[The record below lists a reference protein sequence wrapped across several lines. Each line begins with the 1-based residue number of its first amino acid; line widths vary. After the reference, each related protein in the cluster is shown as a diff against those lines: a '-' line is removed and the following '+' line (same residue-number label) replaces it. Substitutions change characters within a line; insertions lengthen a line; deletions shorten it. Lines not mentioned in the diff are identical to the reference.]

1 MDRGAEME
9 GRENYQKKSEGSTP
23 YEPVFY
29 TEKTLE
35 HFRNPRNV
43 GQLEKPDGQGSFG
56 DPSCGDYIEVTIRVD
71 EKEDRLLDVKFLIHG
86 CAGAI
91 ATSSVMTELA
101 VGKTL
106 NEALSLRDDEII
118 QALGGLPKRKQ
129 HCSLLGLQALQQ
141 AIGDYFFKKL
151 MFREGIVKTEEEYE
165 QLKAQHGF
173 IFQMHSCDG
182 SCEEEK
188 S

>member
-1 MDRGAEME
+1 MSVNKRDRNDLYENE
-9 GRENYQKKSEGSTP
+9 GERSIL
-23 YEPVFY
+23 YEPLVY
-29 TEKTLE
+29 TDKAIE

-43 GQLEKPDGQGSFG
+43 GQIEKPDGKGSFG

-71 EKEDRLLDVKFLIHG
+71 AKEDRLEEVKFLVYG

-106 NEALSLRDDEII
+106 NEALSLKDDDVIE
-118 QALGGLPKRKQ
+118 ALGGLPKKKQ

-141 AIGDYFFKKL
+141 AIADYLFKRL
-151 MFREGIVKTEEEYE
+151 LLREGIVKTEEEYE
-165 QLKAQHGF
+165 QLKAKHQF
-173 IFQMHSCDG
+173 IFQPHSCNG
-182 SCEEEK
+182 SCEEGK
-188 S
+188 P

>member
-1 MDRGAEME
+1 MEE
-9 GRENYQKKSEGSTP
+9 GRKIYQKKREGPTL

-43 GQLEKPDGQGSFG
+43 GQLEKPDGRGSFG
-56 DPSCGDYIEVTIRVD
+56 DPSCGDYIEVTIQVD
-71 EKEDRLLDVKFLIHG
+71 EKEDRLTDVKFLIHG

-101 VGKTL
+101 IGKSL
-106 NEALSLRDDEII
+106 NEALALTDDDII
-118 QALGGLPKRKQ
+118 QALEGLPKRKQ

-151 MFREGIVKTEEEYE
+151 MLREGIVKTEEEYE
-165 QLKAQHGF
+165 RLKAQHGF
-173 IFQMHSCDG
+173 VFQMHSCDG
-182 SCEEEK
+182 SCGDENP
-188 S
+188 